1 MRVGHHQVI
10 NHPREL
16 GRMTMWLMDGLV
28 GAIDWGNETLV
39 SLADVIN
46 EVSAT
51 KIAKIAL
58 SKSLFEEVGNLWGF
72 ELEHNS
78 KYFTYLIAN
87 PDIVRVF
94 IKLQLLY
101 KKRSKRNM
109 RLREAR
115 SRTCTWEAVARLH
128 GRAGCAS
135 AREGLRASRVDA
147 PLHLTVPLCLE

>member
-1 MRVGHHQVI
+1 
-10 NHPREL
+10 
-16 GRMTMWLMDGLV
+16 
-28 GAIDWGNETLV
+28 
-39 SLADVIN
+39 
-46 EVSAT
+46 VSAT

-58 SKSLFEEVGNLWGF
+58 SESLFEEVGNLRGF

-115 SRTCTWEAVARLH
+115 SRTCT
-128 GRAGCAS
+128 
-135 AREGLRASRVDA
+135 
-147 PLHLTVPLCLE
+147 